1 MRGVNE
7 MTTEELINDIR
18 LFEADHGL
26 KPATIKKSAEGGMT
40 VTVDKSV
47 LYQYDAN
54 RKNSL
59 QKFWSWLNDSDNS
72 FNPDNHANQ
81 LQKAIE
87 GPLNISVRKRFK
99 QLPVPYFSI
108 PVPIKNSGTKIREY
122 GNLATQ
128 KIKVSM
134 TFSSDYDSK
143 KAIQQILLASIIS
156 DDTGQ
161 DLKLPTAAR
170 RESVNPIK
178 WGLHLLSKLVP
189 RSVGQGINKR
199 LPNLWIKATRPN
211 EWGTFFC
218 DARINHGF
226 INSGATASIMNTLIV
241 APLTFGRGA
250 RLCDD
255 EAPPSLFGD
264 SGGVRRHGNDF
275 QYQSMNENTENT
287 KNYINYSYTDRLS
300 LFFQT
305 RAKLSDVVPGGI
317 SAGPKRTTELIN
329 RALHKTF
336 GR

>member
-1 MRGVNE
+1 
-7 MTTEELINDIR
+7 MTTEAFINDIR
-18 LFEADHGL
+18 IFEAENGL
-26 KPATIKKSAEGGMT
+26 KPAAIKKSATGEIT

-72 FNPDNHANQ
+72 FNPENHADQ
-81 LQKAIE
+81 LQKAIQ
-87 GPLNISVRKRFK
+87 GPLKISVRKRFK

-143 KAIQQILLASIIS
+143 KAIKQILLASITS

-170 RESVNPIK
+170 RESFNPIK
-178 WGLHLLSKLVP
+178 MGLHLLSKLVP
-189 RSVGQGINKR
+189 RSLAQGINKK
-199 LPNLWIKATRPN
+199 LPNIWIKATRPN

-218 DARINHGF
+218 DASINHGF

-241 APLTFGRGA
+241 APLTLGGGA
-250 RLCDD
+250 RMCDD
-255 EAPPSLFGD
+255 EEPPSLFGD

-275 QYQSMNENTENT
+275 QYQSMNESTENT
-287 KNYINYSYTDRLS
+287 TNYIDYSYTNRLS

-305 RAKLSDVVPGGI
+305 RAKLSDAVPGG
-317 SAGPKRTTELIN
+317 SYAGSERATKLID
-329 RALHKTF
+329 RALRKTF
-336 GR
+336 S